1 MPGKNNQNTKRQ
13 DVLSWEE
20 WLMQLAYLISKR
32 SKDPNTQTG
41 ACIVD
46 EHNVIIGLGYNG
58 FPRGCSDDKFPWGR
72 DGEFAEKKYAYV
84 VHAEANAIYNSS
96 RLPKGCKI
104 YTTMFP
110 CNECTKALIQHGIKE
125 VIYDMDPYH
134 DDQSW
139 VASRKMLVAAGV
151 KCRQYKPNYKLY
163 LRKHG

>member
-1 MPGKNNQNTKRQ
+1 MPGENSQKSKRAN
-13 DVLSWEE
+13 VISWDE
-20 WLMQLAYLISKR
+20 WLMQLAYLIAKR

-46 EHNVIIGLGYNG
+46 KNNLIVGLGYNG

-72 DGEFAEKKYAYV
+72 DGDFAEKKYAYV

-110 CNECTKALIQHGIKE
+110 CNECAKAIIQHGIQE
-125 VIYDMDPYH
+125 VIYNLDPYH
-134 DDQSW
+134 DDPIW
-139 VASRKMLVAAGV
+139 VASRRMLKAAGV
-151 KCRQYKPNYKLY
+151 KCQKYELEYQLDLKKND
-163 LRKHG
+163 